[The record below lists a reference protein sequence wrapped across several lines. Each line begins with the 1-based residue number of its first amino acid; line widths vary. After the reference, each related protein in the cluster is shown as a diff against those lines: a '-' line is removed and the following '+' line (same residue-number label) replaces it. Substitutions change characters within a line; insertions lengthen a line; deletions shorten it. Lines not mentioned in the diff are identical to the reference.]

1 MIESIEKRKQKIIK
15 TFPDFQD
22 FSIIELETNSDATQR
37 YNLSI
42 LDNFFNIIGKYNP
55 KDMVASDINKFL
67 STERFKKLKN
77 KSKNL
82 YILVIKNYLK
92 YFDIELKF
100 PKYKEKKK
108 ELNKNKL
115 ITREDLNK
123 MLEICNTKKKAMIM
137 VLYEGALRRKELVNI
152 KMKNVVFKDGFVDLY
167 VEESKTIDRNIPLK
181 ESIPY
186 LKEYFSENKF
196 SPEDKIFGYHEDNIT
211 MFLSR
216 LNLKLKKIHPDWS
229 KHLYPHLLR
238 HTRLTELAGTT
249 LNEPLLRR
257 FAGWT
262 ANSDMPKI
270 YFHLDDSDLR
280 KHLIQENGQNPIQK
294 KKPKTFKQIV
304 CKVCKAENTQQNV
317 FCYKCGN
324 VINKNRIVVERIREM
339 EDIEQL
345 KQELETE
352 KQMRESLHEEINK
365 LKDWIGV
372 DDKEVK
378 TFLRERHQKLKEE
391 KSK

>member
-22 FSIIELETNSDATQR
+22 FSIIELETTSDATQR

-42 LDNFFNIIGKYNP
+42 LDNFFNIIDKYDP

-100 PKYKEKKK
+100 PKYNEKKK

-123 MLEICNTKKKAMIM
+123 MLEICNTKKKAMLM

-152 KMKNVVFKDGFVDLY
+152 KMKNVVFQDGFVDLY

-216 LNLKLKKIHPDWS
+216 LTLKLKKIHPDWS

-280 KHLIQENGQNPIQK
+280 KLLIQENGQKPIQK

-324 VINKNRIVVERIREM
+324 VINKYRVVVERIREM

-345 KQELETE
+345 KQELKAE
-352 KQMRESLHEEINK
+352 KQMRESLSKQMEEIRRF
-365 LKDWIGV
+365 IGV
-372 DDKEVK
+372 DDNE
-378 TFLRERHQKLKEE
+378 LSASLKERAQKKREE
-391 KSK
+391 KRK